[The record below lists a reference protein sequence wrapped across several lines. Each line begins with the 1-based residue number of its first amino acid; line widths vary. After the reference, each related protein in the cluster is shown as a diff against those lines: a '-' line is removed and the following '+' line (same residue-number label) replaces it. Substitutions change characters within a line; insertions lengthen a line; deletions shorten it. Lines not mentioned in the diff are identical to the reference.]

1 MEPTASGVAADPPGS
16 PEHPAG
22 RGEEQPVWE
31 GREVVPTGTP
41 PRLVFAERR
50 VPPIRPDREHS
61 VALPDGRRL
70 GAAEFGRRS
79 GVPIVYLHGLF
90 GSRIEPGAIERR
102 FVNIIGLD
110 RPGYGGTDLQPR
122 RSLAAFG
129 RDVRAGLDALGIGRC
144 VVVGASSG
152 APFAIAAAAA
162 LGPRALR
169 LVLVAGVGGPEVLMR
184 AGGAAEVI
192 VRLAGEGW
200 GGGRLLR
207 NGFRLARSTGLDR
220 TLLGTAVRDEAAS
233 LARHGLSAAFVHERL
248 LQSMR
253 MGNGRLMRG
262 AVADA
267 RLLTRPWDVD
277 PGTLATETL
286 VLHGDDD
293 PAVPVE
299 HAAWYAGRMPR
310 ARVEIVPGE
319 RHLSLCFGST
329 DRVQHLARELTGAA

>member
-1 MEPTASGVAADPPGS
+1 M
-16 PEHPAG
+16 
-22 RGEEQPVWE
+22 WE

-79 GVPIVYLHGLF
+79 DVPIVYLHGLF

-110 RPGYGGTDLQPR
+110 RPGYGGTDPQPR

-129 RDVRAGLDALGIGRC
+129 RDVRDGLDALGVGRC

-152 APFAIAAAAA
+152 APFAIAAAQA

-169 LVLVAGVGGPEVLMR
+169 LVLVAGVGGPEVLLR

-200 GGGRLLR
+200 SRGRLLR

-220 TLLGTAVRDEAAS
+220 TLLGAAVRDEAAS

-253 MGNGRLMRG
+253 VGSGRRMRG

-267 RLLTRPWDVD
+267 RLLTRAWDVD
-277 PGTLATETL
+277 PGDDLAAETL

-299 HAAWYAGRMPR
+299 HAAWYAARMPR

-329 DRVQHLARELTGAA
+329 DRVQRLARDLVEAA